1 MGLVAAHGNGGP
13 VHESSPNSNCL
24 QPSPRCFMA
33 QDKHVYELYLLAQPQ
48 LPAQP
53 PQPLAAFLPRFSASG
68 GRISVHCLFIE
79 ILYYFYSLLLPMIH
93 WSKLKPFLFIL
104 MFVGQISIGRHTSM
118 FSACLHKQHI
128 IFILYYCVLSMIHCS
143 KLKPFLFVY
152 DL

>member
-1 MGLVAAHGNGGP
+1 MGLIATHGNGGP

-33 QDKHVYELYLLAQPQ
+33 QDERVYELYLL
-48 LPAQP
+48 AQP
-53 PQPLAAFLPRFSASG
+53 PQPLAAFLPRYSASG
-68 GRISVHCLFIE
+68 RRISVHCLFIE

-104 MFVGQISIGRHTSM
+104 MFGWRHTSM

-128 IFILYYCVLSMIHCS
+128 IFILYYCVLSVIHCS

>member
-1 MGLVAAHGNGGP
+1 MGLVAAQGNGGT
-13 VHESSPNSNCL
+13 VHESSPNSHCL
-24 QPSPRCFMA
+24 LPSLRCFMA
-33 QDKHVYELYLLAQPQ
+33 HGERVYELYLL
-48 LPAQP
+48 AQP

-68 GRISVHCLFIE
+68 GHISVQCLFIE

-93 WSKLKPFLFIL
+93 WSKLKPFLFTL
-104 MFVGQISIGRHTSM
+104 MFGQQISVGRHTSM
-118 FSACLHKQHI
+118 LSACLQKQHI